1 MSFTILQEIRLAVGD
16 TDPVFPLLTDSEYE
30 YFLEKNNN
38 SLRLASL
45 AAARTILLKLSI
57 NSVDETVSVFSMKGS
72 QAAKAYMDALKFF
85 IKEQAMNPLAVYGE
99 VYAGGISKTDYLA
112 NNSNPDNVVPDI
124 KPTEYQ
130 PMESQPN
137 TYSNPF
143 MI

>member
-16 TDPVFPLLTDSEYE
+16 TDPALPLLTDSEYE

-57 NSVDETVSVFSMKGS
+57 NSIDEQVSVFSIKGS

-85 IKEQAMNPLAVYGE
+85 IKEQAMNPLSLYGE
-99 VYAGGISKTDYLA
+99 VYAGGISKSDYEA
-112 NNSNPDNVVPDI
+112 NKQNQDNIQVSLKPEEFSSN
-124 KPTEYQ
+124 Y
-130 PMESQPN
+130 
-137 TYSNPF
+137 NPF
-143 MI
+143 VI